1 MAAMP
6 MRWHDMIEDIDKSLV
21 MLPLF
26 GHVTMKLGGVNRTG
40 LIFTSE
46 SYAVT
51 ENPWHEL
58 SMPFS
63 LVFPFSEILINFISW
78 YLQ

>member
-1 MAAMP
+1 
-6 MRWHDMIEDIDKSLV
+6 MIEDIDKSLV

-51 ENPWHEL
+51 ENP
-58 SMPFS
+58 
-63 LVFPFSEILINFISW
+63 
-78 YLQ
+78 